1 MTAGRHPSK
10 TGRTPRK
17 DRSGPDAH
25 GEPEM
30 QVQNRLTPSIL
41 SCLLQELPVAV
52 VLCRDDGAI
61 YDCNDLACRMF
72 GYTRAEMQSLQH
84 LDLLPSIFL
93 GIAPSYFAHET
104 TGGEFIWV
112 SRRRKDGTVFQ
123 CEQSSKVI
131 TADDTVFHLTCYRSS
146 EPMGASAEKP
156 FKGPPLDKALTLDNP
171 FCVQTWQEINGELR
185 LIGFNPTLEGYTD
198 GKIREYTGR
207 TVHELYEARGRTD
220 AVELIYETYRSRG
233 MTRMETTC
241 DFLNP
246 GTVKQLDTI
255 SFFVPPNMLVQY
267 LEDISEQR
275 QALTALKESEE
286 RFRALYL
293 GSPVPVV
300 TWRYTNND
308 FVLIEYNYALDAFT
322 GGKAYEL
329 LGASSSLVFK
339 TNPDIRQDMLR
350 CYEEKGIVQRQTAFR
365 TMLSDDEK
373 HLSITHAYVPNDLVM
388 THIHDI
394 TDRKKAED
402 ELVRYQQELSNLYE
416 KHLDILERER
426 QRIAQ
431 ELHDGIG
438 QYLSTIKVSTE
449 NILVNSARHQG
460 RLNIEEQLRANVAL
474 LKEAIMDVSR
484 VSMDLR
490 PSILDDLGIMATI
503 NWFLR
508 EFGRVYRSIRVE
520 KRIDCDDADIPQH
533 LKIVIFRV
541 LQESMNNIA
550 RHSGA
555 DRVLITIHRSEDTLS
570 YSISDN
576 GKGFDLGSMQKNRSG
591 LGIAGMR
598 ERVAFSR
605 GRFAVESA
613 PQKGTVIR
621 VTWPLDFSD

>member
-1 MTAGRHPSK
+1 MRAKKTVRTGLTADKDVGKIKESGRK
-10 TGRTPRK
+10 TDQERFTP
-17 DRSGPDAH
+17 A
-25 GEPEM
+25 
-30 QVQNRLTPSIL
+30 IL
-41 SCLLQELPVAV
+41 SSLLQELPVAV
-52 VLCRDDGAI
+52 VLCRDDGTI

-72 GYTRAEMQSLQH
+72 GYSRSEMQDLQH
-84 LDLLPSIFL
+84 LDLFPKIFM
-93 GIAPSYFAHET
+93 GIVPFSFAHDT

-131 TADDTVFHLTCYRSS
+131 KADGKTFNLTCYRHS
-146 EPMGASAEKP
+146 EPIETSGWNPFMGSD
-156 FKGPPLDKALTLDNP
+156 LSKALKINNP

-185 LIGFNPTLEGYTD
+185 LIGFNPTLEGYTG

-207 TVHELYEARGRTD
+207 TVHELYADRGRMD
-220 AVELIYETYRSRG
+220 AVEFIYDTYRSKG
-233 MTRMETTC
+233 MVRMESYC

-246 GTVKQLDTI
+246 GNIKQIDTI
-255 SFFVPPNMLVQY
+255 SFFVTPNMLVQY
-267 LEDISEQR
+267 IEDITEQR

-300 TWRYTNND
+300 TWRYKNGD
-308 FVLIEYNYALDAFT
+308 FILMEYNYALREFT
-322 GGKAYEL
+322 KGKISEL
-329 LGASSSLVFK
+329 LGVGSNLLFNA
-339 TNPDIRQDMLR
+339 NPEIRDDMIR
-350 CYEEKGIVQRQTAFR
+350 CYQEKTIVQRQATFK
-365 TMLSDDEK
+365 TMFSKEAK

-402 ELVRYQQELSNLYE
+402 ELMRYQQELSNLYE
-416 KHLDILERER
+416 KHLNVLEHER

-449 NILVNSARHQG
+449 NILVNSARDLD
-460 RLNIEEQLRANVAL
+460 RRSIEEQLRGNVAL

-508 EFGRVYRSIRVE
+508 EFGKVYRNILVE
-520 KRIDCDDADIPQH
+520 KRIDCDDSGIPQH
-533 LKIVIFRV
+533 LKIVIFRI

-550 RHSGA
+550 KHSGA
-555 DRVLITIHRSEDTLS
+555 DKVQVIISRTDDTLL

-576 GKGFDLGSMQKNRSG
+576 GRGFDLGSMQKNRSG

-605 GRFAVESA
+605 GRFVIQSA
-613 PQKGTVIR
+613 PEKGTTVRI
-621 VTWPLDFSD
+621 TWPITISD

>member
-1 MTAGRHPSK
+1 MRTKNQTASTGHTTNKGIKKIKEAGVK
-10 TGRTPRK
+10 TDQERFTP
-17 DRSGPDAH
+17 A
-25 GEPEM
+25 
-30 QVQNRLTPSIL
+30 IL
-41 SCLLQELPVAV
+41 SSLLQELPVAV

-61 YDCNDLACRMF
+61 FDCNELACRMF
-72 GYTRAEMQSLQH
+72 GYTRSEIQDLQH
-84 LDLLPSIFL
+84 LDLLPKIFM
-93 GIAPSYFAHET
+93 GIAPFSFAHET

-131 TADDTVFHLTCYRSS
+131 TAGHKTFHLTCYRHS
-146 EPMGASAEKP
+146 EPMETSGQKP
-156 FKGPPLDKALTLDNP
+156 FIGSDLSKTLKINNP

-185 LIGFNPTLEGYTD
+185 LIGFNPTLEGYTE

-207 TVHELYEARGRTD
+207 TVHELYAARGRMD
-220 AVELIYETYRSRG
+220 AVELIYETYRSKG
-233 MTRMETTC
+233 MIRMESSC

-246 GTVKQLDTI
+246 DNVKQIDTI
-255 SFFVPPNMLVQY
+255 SFFVTPNMLVQY
-267 LEDISEQR
+267 IEDITEQR

-293 GSPVPVV
+293 GSPIPVV

-308 FVLIEYNYALDAFT
+308 FILIEYNYALSEFT
-322 GGKAYEL
+322 KGKISEL
-329 LGASSSLVFK
+329 LGAGSSLLFNE
-339 TNPDIRQDMLR
+339 NPEIWQDMLR
-350 CYEEKGIVQRQTAFR
+350 CYKEKTIVQRQTTFK
-365 TMLSDDEK
+365 TMFSKEEKYLSF
-373 HLSITHAYVPNDLVM
+373 THAYVPNDLVM

-394 TDRKKAED
+394 TDQKKAED
-402 ELVRYQQELSNLYE
+402 ELMRYQQELSNLYE
-416 KHLDILERER
+416 KHLNVLEHER

-438 QYLSTIKVSTE
+438 QYRSTIKVSTE
-449 NILVNSARHQG
+449 NILVNSVRNLD
-460 RLNIEEQLRANVAL
+460 RRNIEEQLRGNVAL
-474 LKEAIMDVSR
+474 LKEAILDVSR

-508 EFGRVYRSIRVE
+508 EFGKVFKTILVE
-520 KRIDCDDADIPQH
+520 KQVDCDDSDIPQH

-550 RHSGA
+550 KHSEA
-555 DRVLITIHRSEDTLS
+555 DKVQMTICKTNDSLHYT
-570 YSISDN
+570 ISDN
-576 GKGFDLGSMQKNRSG
+576 GRGFDLGSMQKNRSG

-605 GRFAVESA
+605 GRFVIESA
-613 PQKGTVIR
+613 PGKGTIVRI
-621 VTWPLDFSD
+621 TWPLTFSD